1 MYDGPFP
8 SQGHGDLPLMAGVI
22 STVCTEVLILFK
34 HPVCTIQLSFS
45 GIITRVFDDNLNIC
59 TYLLVETFWKF
70 SGYVV

>member
-22 STVCTEVLILFK
+22 ITVCAEMLFVSK
-34 HPVCTIQLSFS
+34 HPVCTVQLSFS
-45 GIITRVFDDNLNIC
+45 GIIKRVFDDNLNIC
-59 TYLLVETFWKF
+59 TYLLVETSWKF

>member
-1 MYDGPFP
+1 
-8 SQGHGDLPLMAGVI
+8 MAGVI
-22 STVCTEVLILFK
+22 NTVCAEMLIVFK
-34 HPVCTIQLSFS
+34 HPVHTVQLSFS

>member
-22 STVCTEVLILFK
+22 STVCAEVLIVFK
-34 HPVCTIQLSFS
+34 HPVHTVQLSFS

>member
-8 SQGHGDLPLMAGVI
+8 SQGHGDLPLMAGI
-22 STVCTEVLILFK
+22 TITVCAEMLFVFK
-34 HPVCTIQLSFS
+34 YPVRIIQLSFS
-45 GIITRVFDDNLNIC
+45 GIIKRVFDDNLNIC